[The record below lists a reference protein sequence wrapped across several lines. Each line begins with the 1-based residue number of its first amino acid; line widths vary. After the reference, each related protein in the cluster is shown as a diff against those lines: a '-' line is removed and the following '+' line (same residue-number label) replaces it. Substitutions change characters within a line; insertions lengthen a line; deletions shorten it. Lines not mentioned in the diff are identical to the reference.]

1 MLLLISINSEAIRD
15 QLGMRISTETNI
27 DEYVNGKQVY
37 RLWQIPFLFNQLLGS
52 VKSNLKTPFIPSWSK
67 KNGRLFWEIPIVYI

>member
-27 DEYVNGKQVY
+27 DEYVNDKQVY

-67 KNGRLFWEIPIVYI
+67 KHGRLFWEIPIV